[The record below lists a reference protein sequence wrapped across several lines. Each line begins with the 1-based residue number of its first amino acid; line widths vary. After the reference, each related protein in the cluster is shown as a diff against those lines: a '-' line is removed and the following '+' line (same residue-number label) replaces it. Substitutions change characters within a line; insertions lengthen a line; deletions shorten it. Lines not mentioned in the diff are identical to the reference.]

1 MKSLFFGGVHPA
13 DGKELS
19 ASAQLR
25 PAKSP
30 KQVTIPMS
38 QHIGNPCTPLVS
50 VGDYVKKGQKI
61 GDGEGLC
68 VPVHASVSGKVTA
81 IEPRRHPSG
90 RDVLSVV
97 IENDFQEEADTAMTP
112 YADYSA
118 LSDDEIIGIIREAGI
133 VGMGG
138 ATFATNIKAAS
149 SMEKVDTLI
158 ANACECEPYI
168 TADDMLL
175 RTTPQEVL
183 EGMRIICH
191 ILNPQRV
198 VLAVEE
204 NKKEAI
210 EVLKKELVGEKKI
223 ELLVL
228 PTRYPQGAEKQ
239 LVQTVTG
246 KEIAPG
252 QLPASVGA
260 AVFNVATF
268 ALTYRAVC
276 LGQPVTDRIV
286 TVTGE
291 AVKNPGN
298 FITKIG
304 TCFNDLVEEAGGLK
318 EDVWKVISGG
328 PMMGFAQEDLSAC
341 TVKGTN
347 SVLCLTEA
355 QNGEAKEEV
364 ICIRCGECLK
374 VCPMNLQPLY
384 MYAYEK
390 RGDVD
395 ALKRLN
401 VMDCI
406 ECGCCSYACPGKLP
420 LVERFRN
427 GKRLVKEEK
436 RS

>member
-1 MKSLFFGGVHPA
+1 MKSLFFGGIHPA
-13 DGKELS
+13 DRKELS
-19 ASAQLR
+19 AFAELQ
-25 PAKSP
+25 PVNAP

-38 QHIGNPCTPLVS
+38 QHIGNHCTPMVA

-68 VPVHASVSGKVTA
+68 VPVHASVSGKVVA
-81 IEPRRHPSG
+81 IEPRRHPNG
-90 RDVLSVV
+90 REVLSVV
-97 IENDFQEEADTAMTP
+97 IENDFLDVLDTTMT
-112 YADYSA
+112 ANEDYST
-118 LSDDEIIGIIREAGI
+118 LTDDEIIDIIREAGI

-175 RTTPQEVL
+175 RTYPQQVL
-183 EGMRIICH
+183 EGMRIICQV
-191 ILNPQRV
+191 LNPERV
-198 VLAVEE
+198 VLAVEA
-204 NKKEAI
+204 NKKNAI
-210 EVLKKELVGEKKI
+210 EVLKKELADEKRI

-268 ALTYRAVC
+268 AYTFRAVC
-276 LGQPVTDRIV
+276 KGRPVTERIV
-286 TVTGE
+286 TVSGE
-291 AVKNPGN
+291 AVNNPGN
-298 FITKIG
+298 FTTRIG
-304 TCFNDLVEEAGGLK
+304 TSFSDMIEGAGGLK
-318 EDVWKVISGG
+318 EDAWKVIAGG
-328 PMMGFAQEDLSAC
+328 PMMGLAQEDLTAS

-347 SVLCLTEA
+347 CILCLSTA
-355 QNGEAKEEV
+355 QNGESKEDV
-364 ICIRCGECLK
+364 TCIRCGECLK

-390 RGDVD
+390 KENVD
-395 ALKRLN
+395 ALNRLN
-401 VMDCI
+401 IMDCI

-427 GKRLVKEEK
+427 GKRLVREGAK
-436 RS
+436 

>member
-1 MKSLFFGGVHPA
+1 MKSLFFGGIHPA
-13 DGKELS
+13 DRKELS
-19 ASAQLR
+19 SSAELK
-25 PAKSP
+25 PVNHP
-30 KQVTIPMS
+30 KQVTIPML
-38 QHIGNPCTPLVS
+38 QHIGNPCTPLVA

-81 IEPRRHPSG
+81 IEPRRHPNG
-90 RDVLSVV
+90 REILSIV
-97 IENDFQEEADTAMTP
+97 IENDFQDTMDETMKAHP
-112 YADYSA
+112 DYSK
-118 LSDDEIIGIIREAGI
+118 LSDDEIINIIREAGI

-149 SMEKVDTLI
+149 SMEKVNTLI

-168 TADDMLL
+168 TSDDMLL
-175 RTTPQEVL
+175 RTYPQQVI
-183 EGMRIICH
+183 EGMRIICQV
-191 ILNPQRV
+191 LNPERV
-198 VLAVEE
+198 VLAVEA
-204 NKKEAI
+204 NKIAAI
-210 EVLKKELVGEKKI
+210 EVLKKELEGEKKI

-246 KEIAPG
+246 KEIPGG

-260 AVFNVATF
+260 AVFNVATY

-276 LGQPVTDRIV
+276 KGRPVTERIV
-286 TVTGE
+286 TVSGE

-298 FITKIG
+298 FTTRIG
-304 TCFNDLVEEAGGLK
+304 TNFADLVEAAGGLK
-318 EDVWKVISGG
+318 EDTWKVIVGG

-347 SVLCLTEA
+347 SILCLTQA
-355 QNGEAKEEV
+355 QNGEAKSDV
-364 ICIRCGECLK
+364 TCIRCGECLK

-384 MYAYEK
+384 LYAYEK
-390 RGDVD
+390 KQDVEN
-395 ALKRLN
+395 LNRLN

-420 LVERFRN
+420 LVGRFRN
-427 GKRLVKEEK
+427 AKRLVKEGNK
-436 RS
+436 

>member
-1 MKSLFFGGVHPA
+1 MKSLFFGGIHPA
-13 DGKELS
+13 DRKELS
-19 ASAQLR
+19 ASAELK
-25 PAKSP
+25 PVNHP
-30 KQVTIPMS
+30 KQVTIPML
-38 QHIGNPCTPLVS
+38 QHIGNPCTPLVA

-81 IEPRRHPSG
+81 IEPRRHPNG
-90 RDVLSVV
+90 REILSIV
-97 IENDFQEEADTAMTP
+97 IENDFQDTMDETMKAYP
-112 YADYSA
+112 DYSK
-118 LSDDEIIGIIREAGI
+118 LSDDEIINIIREAGI

-149 SMEKVDTLI
+149 SMEKVNTLI

-168 TADDMLL
+168 TSDDMLL
-175 RTTPQEVL
+175 RTYPQQVI
-183 EGMRIICH
+183 EGMRIICQV
-191 ILNPQRV
+191 LNPERV
-198 VLAVEE
+198 VLAVEA
-204 NKKEAI
+204 NKIAAI
-210 EVLKKELVGEKKI
+210 EVLKKELEGEKKI

-246 KEIAPG
+246 KEIPGG

-260 AVFNVATF
+260 AVFNVATY

-276 LGQPVTDRIV
+276 KGRPVTERIV
-286 TVTGE
+286 TVSGE

-298 FITKIG
+298 FTTRIG
-304 TCFNDLVEEAGGLK
+304 TNFAELVEAAGGLK
-318 EDVWKVISGG
+318 EDTWKVIVGG

-347 SVLCLTEA
+347 SILCLTQA
-355 QNGEAKEEV
+355 QNGEAKGDV
-364 ICIRCGECLK
+364 TCIRCGECLK

-384 MYAYEK
+384 LYAYEK
-390 RGDVD
+390 KQDIEN
-395 ALKRLN
+395 LNRLN

-427 GKRLVKEEK
+427 GKRLVKEGNK
-436 RS
+436 

>member
-13 DGKELS
+13 DRKELS
-19 ASAQLR
+19 AHAALTSVT
-25 PAKSP
+25 SP

-38 QHIGNPCTPLVS
+38 QHIGNHCTPMVA
-50 VGDYVKKGQKI
+50 VGDMVKKGQKI

-81 IEPRRHPSG
+81 IEPRRHPNG
-90 RDVLSVV
+90 REVLSVV
-97 IENDFQEEADTAMTP
+97 IENDFRDEPDQSMTA
-112 YADYSA
+112 YEDYSK
-118 LSDDEIIGIIREAGI
+118 LSNEEIIEIIREAGI

-168 TADDMLL
+168 TSDDILL
-175 RTTPQEVL
+175 RTKPRQVL
-183 EGMRIICH
+183 EGMRIICQ
-191 ILNPQRV
+191 ILKPGRV

-210 EVLKKELVGEKKI
+210 DVLKKELENEKTI

-239 LVQTVTG
+239 LIKTVTG

-268 ALTYRAVC
+268 AFTYRAVC
-276 LGQPVTDRIV
+276 LGEPVTERIV
-286 TVTGE
+286 TVSGE

-298 FITKIG
+298 YVSRIG
-304 TCFNDLVEEAGGLK
+304 TSLEELVEAAGGLK
-318 EDVWKVISGG
+318 DHTWKVITGG

-341 TVKGTN
+341 TIKGTN
-347 SVLCLTEA
+347 SILCLTQE
-355 QNGEAKEEV
+355 QNGEAKEPSN
-364 ICIRCGECLK
+364 CIRCGQCVK
-374 VCPMNLQPLY
+374 VCPMQLQPLY
-384 MYAYEK
+384 LYAYEK
-390 RGDVD
+390 KENVD
-395 ALKRLN
+395 ALNRLN

-406 ECGCCSYACPGKLP
+406 ECGCCSYTCPAKLP
-420 LVERFRN
+420 LVEHFRN
-427 GKRLVKEEK
+427 GKRLVKEGNK
-436 RS
+436 

>member
-1 MKSLFFGGVHPA
+1 MKSLFFGGIHPA
-13 DGKELS
+13 DRKELS
-19 ASAQLR
+19 TFAELQPVNA
-25 PAKSP
+25 P

-38 QHIGNPCTPLVS
+38 QHIGNHCTPMVA

-68 VPVHASVSGKVTA
+68 VPVHTSVSGKVVA
-81 IEPRRHPSG
+81 IEPRRHPNG
-90 RDVLSVV
+90 REVLSVV
-97 IENDFQEEADTAMTP
+97 IENDFQDVVDTTMVP
-112 YADYSA
+112 HEDYST
-118 LSDDEIIGIIREAGI
+118 LSDDEIIDIIREAGI

-168 TADDMLL
+168 TADDLLL
-175 RTTPQEVL
+175 RTYPQQVL
-183 EGMRIICH
+183 EGMRIICQV
-191 ILNPQRV
+191 LNPERV
-198 VLAVEE
+198 VLAVEA
-204 NKKEAI
+204 NKKRAI
-210 EVLKKELVGEKKI
+210 EVLKKELADEKRI

-246 KEIAPG
+246 REIAPG

-268 ALTYRAVC
+268 AYTFRAVC
-276 LGQPVTDRIV
+276 KGRPVTERIV
-286 TVTGE
+286 TVSGE
-291 AVKNPGN
+291 AVNNPGN
-298 FITKIG
+298 FTTRIG
-304 TCFNDLVEEAGGLK
+304 TSFADMVETAGGLK
-318 EDVWKVISGG
+318 EDAWKVIAGG
-328 PMMGFAQEDLSAC
+328 PMMGLAQEDLTAS

-347 SVLCLTEA
+347 CILCLSNA
-355 QNGEAKEEV
+355 QNGEAKEDV
-364 ICIRCGECLK
+364 TCIRCGECLK

-390 RGDVD
+390 KENVD
-395 ALKRLN
+395 ALNRLN
-401 VMDCI
+401 IMDCI

-427 GKRLVKEEK
+427 GKRLVREGAK
-436 RS
+436 

>member
-1 MKSLFFGGVHPA
+1 MKSLFFGGIHPA
-13 DGKELS
+13 DRKELS
-19 ASAQLR
+19 AFAELK
-25 PAKSP
+25 PVNTP

-38 QHIGNPCTPLVS
+38 QHIGNPCTPLVK
-50 VGDYVKKGQKI
+50 VGDYVKKGQKV

-68 VPVHASVSGKVTA
+68 VPVHATVSGTVA
-81 IEPRRHPSG
+81 AVEERRHPSG
-90 RDVLSVV
+90 REVLSVV
-97 IENDFQEEADTAMTP
+97 IENDFLDVLDTTMT
-112 YADYSA
+112 ANEDYSK
-118 LSDDEIIGIIREAGI
+118 LSDDEIISIIREAGI

-149 SMEKVDTLI
+149 SMEKVNTLI

-168 TADDMLL
+168 TSDDMLL
-175 RTTPQEVL
+175 RTYPEQVL
-183 EGMRIICH
+183 EGMRIICQV
-191 ILNPQRV
+191 LNPERV
-198 VLAVEE
+198 VLAVEA
-204 NKKEAI
+204 NKKKAI
-210 EVLKKELVGEKKI
+210 EVLKKELADEKKI

-268 ALTYRAVC
+268 AYTYRAVC
-276 LGQPVTDRIV
+276 KGRPVTERIV
-286 TVTGE
+286 TVSGE
-291 AVKNPGN
+291 AINNPGN
-298 FITKIG
+298 FTTRIG
-304 TCFNDLVEEAGGLK
+304 TSFEDLVEAAGGLK
-318 EDVWKVISGG
+318 EDTWKVIVGG
-328 PMMGFAQEDLSAC
+328 PMMGFAQADLSAS

-347 SVLCLTEA
+347 SILCLTNA
-355 QNGEAKEEV
+355 QNGEAKEDV
-364 ICIRCGECLK
+364 TCIRCGECLN

-390 RGDVD
+390 KQDVD
-395 ALKRLN
+395 GLNRLN

-427 GKRLVKEEK
+427 GKKLVREGAK
-436 RS
+436 

>member
-1 MKSLFFGGVHPA
+1 MKSLFFGGIHPA
-13 DGKELS
+13 DRKELS
-19 ASAQLR
+19 AFAELK
-25 PAKSP
+25 PVNAP

-38 QHIGNPCTPLVS
+38 QHIGNHCTPMVA

-68 VPVHASVSGKVTA
+68 VPVHASVSGKVVA
-81 IEPRRHPSG
+81 IEPRRHPNG
-90 RDVLSVV
+90 REVLSVV
-97 IENDFQEEADTAMTP
+97 IENDFLDELDTTMA
-112 YADYSA
+112 AHDDYST
-118 LSDDEIIGIIREAGI
+118 LSDDEIIDIIREAGI

-149 SMEKVDTLI
+149 SMEKVNTLI

-168 TADDMLL
+168 TSDDMLL
-175 RTTPQEVL
+175 RTYPQQVL
-183 EGMRIICH
+183 EGMRIICQV
-191 ILNPQRV
+191 LNPERV
-198 VLAVEE
+198 VLAVEA
-204 NKKEAI
+204 NKKNAI
-210 EVLKKELVGEKKI
+210 EVLKKELADEKRI

-268 ALTYRAVC
+268 AYTFRAVC
-276 LGQPVTDRIV
+276 KGRPVTERIV
-286 TVTGE
+286 TVSGE
-291 AVKNPGN
+291 AINNPGN
-298 FITKIG
+298 FTTRIG
-304 TCFNDLVEEAGGLK
+304 TSFSDMIEGAGGLK
-318 EDVWKVISGG
+318 EDAWKVIAGG
-328 PMMGFAQEDLSAC
+328 PMMGLAQEDLTAS

-347 SVLCLTEA
+347 SILCLTNA
-355 QNGEAKEEV
+355 QNGEAKGDV
-364 ICIRCGECLK
+364 TCIRCGECLK

-390 RGDVD
+390 KQDIN
-395 ALKRLN
+395 ALNHLN

-427 GKRLVKEEK
+427 GKRLVREGAK
-436 RS
+436 

>member
-1 MKSLFFGGVHPA
+1 MKSLFFGGIHPA
-13 DGKELS
+13 DRKELS
-19 ASAQLR
+19 AFAELK
-25 PAKSP
+25 PVNAP

-38 QHIGNPCTPLVS
+38 QHIGNHCTPLVA

-90 RDVLSVV
+90 REVLSVV
-97 IENDFQEEADTAMTP
+97 IENDFLDVLDTTMVAHE
-112 YADYSA
+112 DYST
-118 LSDDEIIGIIREAGI
+118 LSDDEIIEIIREAGI

-149 SMEKVDTLI
+149 SMEKVNTLI

-168 TADDMLL
+168 TSDDMLL
-175 RTTPQEVL
+175 RTYPEQVL
-183 EGMRIICH
+183 EGMRIICQV
-191 ILNPQRV
+191 LNPERV
-198 VLAVEE
+198 VLAVEA
-204 NKKEAI
+204 NKKNAI
-210 EVLKKELVGEKKI
+210 EVLKKELADEKRI

-268 ALTYRAVC
+268 AYTFRAVC
-276 LGQPVTDRIV
+276 KGRPVTERIV
-286 TVTGE
+286 TVSGE
-291 AVKNPGN
+291 AINNPGN
-298 FITKIG
+298 FTTRIG
-304 TCFNDLVEEAGGLK
+304 TSFEDMIETAGGLK
-318 EDVWKVISGG
+318 EDTWKVIVGG
-328 PMMGFAQEDLSAC
+328 PMMGFAQEDLTAS

-347 SVLCLTEA
+347 SILCLTNA
-355 QNGEAKEEV
+355 QNGEAKGDV
-364 ICIRCGECLK
+364 TCIRCGECLK

-390 RGDVD
+390 KQDID
-395 ALKRLN
+395 ALNRLN

-427 GKRLVKEEK
+427 GKKLVREGAK
-436 RS
+436 